1 MKIFFIF
8 FLSIINISFLIIP
21 LWDLEKSSINLL
33 ENGSSVDV
41 CICDETK
48 YGINIVLEK
57 NILKQE
63 TEIKDQNYINL
74 KNDTINK
81 DKIIVN
87 WEQIGTFY
95 NIDKEGLYICPYGK
109 NFLNKNLMEK
119 ISLK

>member
-8 FLSIINISFLIIP
+8 FLSVINISFLIIP

-33 ENGSSVDV
+33 ENGSSIDI
-41 CICDETK
+41 CIYNETK
-48 YGINIVLEK
+48 YGTNIVLEK

-81 DKIIVN
+81 DKI
-87 WEQIGTFY
+87 
-95 NIDKEGLYICPYGK
+95 K
-109 NFLNKNLMEK
+109 
-119 ISLK
+119 